1 MKGEKMG
8 MDSEQLMIFG
18 ELSEIIRGQNMCI
31 ELMKSFREKYP
42 YLIPTNV
49 ARMVEENLKEN
60 VQILYREL
68 NHLHKPP
75 QEKRRHVCRGCH
87 GVFFTA
93 LPGGLCDECR
103 SKAEAT
109 QQPQYG
115 RVAPTT
121 RPTTEADTAAPPQ
134 STAEADSAAPP
145 PPAPDTAGEAA
156 PPAPE
161 QAQPAG
167 ENEEGELAPQ
177 EE

>member
-1 MKGEKMG
+1 MG
-8 MDSEQLMIFG
+8 MDSEQLMIFN

-42 YLIPTNV
+42 YLIPPNV

-103 SKAEAT
+103 SKAEVT

-115 RVAPTT
+115 RVAPATT
-121 RPTTEADTAAPPQ
+121 RPTTEAGTAAPAEP
-134 STAEADSAAPP
+134 TTEADSAVPRA
-145 PPAPDTAGEAA
+145 TASDAGGEAA
-156 PPAPE
+156 PPAPD
-161 QAQPAG
+161 QTPPTD
-167 ENEEGELAPQ
+167 ENDPGELAPQ